1 MELVLHGEARVL
13 ARTVEGVGWT
23 DAELL
28 GGCCSRVAHPP
39 FNFSCCANKDRA
51 RRVRS
56 IKLTD
61 LGGTRGLQGPHLPLQ

>member
-28 GGCCSRVAHPP
+28 GGRCARVARPP
-39 FNFSCCANKDRA
+39 FNFSCLRNERRA
-51 RRVRS
+51 R
-56 IKLTD
+56 
-61 LGGTRGLQGPHLPLQ
+61 

>member
-23 DAELL
+23 EAELL

-39 FNFSCCANKDRA
+39 FNFSCCANKDRG
-51 RRVRS
+51 R
-56 IKLTD
+56 
-61 LGGTRGLQGPHLPLQ
+61 

>member
-39 FNFSCCANKDRA
+39 FNFSCPRNE
-51 RRVRS
+51 
-56 IKLTD
+56 T
-61 LGGTRGLQGPHLPLQ
+61 GGR